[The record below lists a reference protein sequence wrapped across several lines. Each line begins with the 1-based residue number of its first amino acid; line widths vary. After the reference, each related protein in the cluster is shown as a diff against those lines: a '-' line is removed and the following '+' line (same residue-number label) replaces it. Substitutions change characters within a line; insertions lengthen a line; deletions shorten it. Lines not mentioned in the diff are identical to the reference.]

1 MSEVWCK
8 PIEKSSLP
16 MTRMESLNIA
26 VQIVSDYALRRILH
40 TLVVCLWVYKSR
52 QPNMNILWSTRQLC
66 LYGVHFS
73 DVQLQS
79 TLCFWAGGH
88 RRAQLLVLL
97 PESNPA
103 NMSADH
109 AEQTPKIQAAARGVG
124 QAAGWMARGKAAGQ
138 GLYIGRQPL
147 LCMMMAGG
155 HWDHIGLASIAPC
168 PTCQVLMCEA
178 SS

>member
-1 MSEVWCK
+1 
-8 PIEKSSLP
+8 
-16 MTRMESLNIA
+16 MESLNIA

-40 TLVVCLWVYKSR
+40 TLVVCLWAYKSR
-52 QPNMNILWSTRQLC
+52 QPNMNSLWSTRQLC

-138 GLYIGRQPL
+138 RLYLWPAATAVHDDGWWSLGP
-147 LCMMMAGG
+147 
-155 HWDHIGLASIAPC
+155 GLASIAPC